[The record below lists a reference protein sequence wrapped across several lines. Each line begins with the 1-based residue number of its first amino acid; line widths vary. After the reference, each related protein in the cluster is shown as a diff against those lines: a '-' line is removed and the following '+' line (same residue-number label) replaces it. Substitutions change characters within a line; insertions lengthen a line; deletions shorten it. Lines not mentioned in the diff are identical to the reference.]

1 MKQQSCFLAEE
12 WCHGD
17 KQEISPRISFA
28 EAPIREEKW
37 LERGS
42 ATDHRKNSSP
52 AASVVKITVRAGSKR
67 TQNYLSQS
75 WVGLLCSTGR
85 VG

>member
-28 EAPIREEKW
+28 EAPIGEEKW
-37 LERGS
+37 LKRGS

-52 AASVVKITVRAGSKR
+52 AASVVKITVRADSKR
-67 TQNYLSQS
+67 AQNRLSQS